1 MKNYL
6 TLFFFLIANT
16 VLLAQSQLGIRTG
29 VYGFNEEVLFPNG
42 AISWLEN
49 KLKPSVAGE
58 LFFSKSINQSNW
70 LWAGSVLYQRFSCQ
84 AEIPFMYT
92 YEFQG
97 RETPVFT
104 TGMRTEYDDVA
115 GFSLGIG
122 YEFRNRNE
130 SQSFKMAFGGRL
142 LGSVNSG
149 MRIEIE
155 ENPDLDFEDNSDREF
170 SERIISGC
178 FFRPSYQF
186 RIGDKNSPW
195 TAVLFMEGNMLWR
208 NKAPVTNPV
217 FTYGGGLE
225 ISFALESKG
234 RNGLI

>member
-6 TLFFFLIANT
+6 TLFFFLSTIT
-16 VLLAQSQLGIRTG
+16 ILLSQPQVGIRAG

-49 KLKPSVAGE
+49 ELDPSVSGE
-58 LFFSKSINQSNW
+58 LFFAQHFTKSNW
-70 LWAGSVLYQRFSCQ
+70 LWTGSVSYQRFSCE

-92 YEFQG
+92 YESQG
-97 RETPVFT
+97 REIPVFT
-104 TGMRTEYDDVA
+104 TGMRTEFDNVV

-130 SQSFKMAFGGRL
+130 SQSFKMEIGGRL
-142 LGSVNSG
+142 LGSVQSG

-217 FTYGGGLE
+217 FTYGGGLG